1 MSFFQVDDKLHVNE
15 KARELAEAAL
25 GGDLT
30 GMAAMGLWTMAGS
43 FSRDAK
49 TDGKLTEVH
58 LMKILLNKQA
68 VDLLAAQLVRAGLW
82 HASGHGCEKCP
93 EIPAGSY
100 VFHDWF
106 QFAYDTAEDE
116 KLKQAKAK
124 ELKDPQ
130 LRAQVWARDATD
142 FPKCSRGKCRYCGDL
157 VYRKT
162 TKGEKRPE
170 IEHVDPKKAIG
181 IQNLVL
187 SCGACNREKGK
198 RTPQQAGMVLLP
210 APVREEAP
218 APLSSTIAP
227 EGSQNVAPEQSNSTI
242 APQGSQNVIP
252 TVEPGQQ
259 NLASGFGLIL
269 DTTIEAPAPSS
280 STIAPQGPQNVAPE
294 QSSVEA
300 ATEGEPS
307 EAYAWMR
314 EEDPDLPAAITRT
327 STSRGPDAGQERPEP
342 DQPNGAIH
350 GPAQARV
357 RAGGVGR
364 GGDGQGARQGQ
375 PDPSLDS
382 SKPRRS
388 RSRRKRG
395 RRGNQQPDV
404 ISNHAG
410 AAPEVLTGGKFGS
423 PYKGAHGW
431 QEEAPN
437 SVCEI
442 HGLHLPCRKC
452 EDEVELR
459 YLEGE

>member
-15 KARELAEAAL
+15 KARALAEAAL

-30 GMAAMGLWTMAGS
+30 GMAALGLWTMAGS

-68 VDLLAAQLVRAGLW
+68 VDLLAALLVRVGLW

-106 QFAYDTAEDE
+106 QFGYDTAEDE

-142 FPKCSRGKCRYCGDL
+142 FPICSRGKCRYCGDL
-157 VYRKT
+157 VYKKT
-162 TKGEKRPE
+162 TKGDKRME
-170 IEHVDPKKAIG
+170 MDHIDPKKANG

-187 SCGACNREKGK
+187 SCAACNRKKGQ
-198 RTPQQAGMVLLP
+198 RTPQEAGMVLLP
-210 APVREEAP
+210 APAREEAP

-227 EGSQNVAPEQSNSTI
+227 EGPLNVAPEKSSI
-242 APQGSQNVIP
+242 APV
-252 TVEPGQQ
+252 VEPGQQ
-259 NLASGFGLIL
+259 NLAAGFGLIL
-269 DTTIEAPAPSS
+269 DTTIEAPAPLS
-280 STIAPQGPQNVAPE
+280 STIAPEGSQIVAPE
-294 QSSVEA
+294 QSSVEVPA
-300 ATEGEPS
+300 EGEPS
-307 EAYAWMR
+307 EAYAWMC
-314 EEDPDLPAAITRT
+314 EEDPEMPAAMTKLATKI
-327 STSRGPDAGQERPEP
+327 GPEAGQERPNS
-342 DQPNGAIH
+342 DQTLGAIH
-350 GPAQARV
+350 GPARAGA

-375 PDPSLDS
+375 PDPTPDS

-395 RRGNQQPDV
+395 RRNNQQPAMT
-404 ISNHAG
+404 NNNAG
-410 AAPEVLTGGKFGS
+410 AAPQVLTGGKFGS
-423 PYKGAHGW
+423 PYKGVHGW

-452 EDEVELR
+452 EDDAER
-459 YLEGE
+459 KYLEGEQ